1 MDWAPLA
8 RIVARYILGAIAA
21 KIGGDVWADPEL
33 LNIVTLA
40 LTGMAAAVVEW
51 LYAKAKARGW
61 TL

>member
-8 RIVARYILGAIAA
+8 RIVARYILGALAA
-21 KIGGDVWADPEL
+21 KVGGDVWTDPEL
-33 LNIVTLA
+33 QNIVALI
-40 LTGMAAAVVEW
+40 LTGAAASMVEW